1 VTGAGDVPDEVPGV
15 APGAPGEG
23 PGDESARVALRAMLE
38 ALGTDPAEIDKAEA
52 DGTLTL
58 LGVEKL
64 IVPEPARFDLADV
77 TARTGLSE
85 EMVGQLWR
93 SLGHAAP
100 NPGEQVFTETDVEI
114 MAKVGDLLAA
124 DEQTAPLVLQ
134 MSRVIGSS
142 IARIAS
148 AQIDAI
154 SGPSAW
160 SGTGGHDPLGNER
173 VVRNTGALLPV
184 MPQVL
189 ESAWRRHLQDA
200 ARRRIL
206 QAAGDGQPSVAV
218 GFADLVGFTALSQ
231 QVNDVELA
239 AIVDQFEDLV
249 FDVITAGGGRVVKTI
264 GDEVMFS
271 VGSPKAAAEIALSLV
286 EGTRASDEL
295 SDVRVGL
302 AFGPVLERDGDL
314 YGPVVNL
321 ASRVTVIALPGTVV
335 VGPEVAELLAGDPAY
350 ALRPMRPRYLK
361 NIGRVRLQVLRR
373 AEPVEGRFAQRRQAL
388 REATRARLDP
398 DPGPTSD
405 AD

>member
-1 VTGAGDVPDEVPGV
+1 VTDPTTDPDDGSGPLPDEG
-15 APGAPGEG
+15 
-23 PGDESARVALRAMLE
+23 ESALATLRALLRDVGVDE
-38 ALGTDPAEIDKAEA
+38 AEIAEAEA

-64 IVPEPARFDLADV
+64 IVPEPARFDLAEV

-85 EMVGQLWR
+85 DLVGQLWR

-100 NPGEQVFTETDVEI
+100 YPGEKVFTETDVEI
-114 MAKVGDLLAA
+114 LAMVGELVAA
-124 DEQTAPLVLQ
+124 DEQTAALVLQ

-148 AQIDAI
+148 AQIDVI

-160 SGTGGHDPLGNER
+160 TGGPDETGNDRLVLQAGE
-173 VVRNTGALLPV
+173 LLPV
-184 MPQVL
+184 MPRVL
-189 ESAWRRHLQDA
+189 EAAWRRHLQDA

-206 QAAGDGQPSVAV
+206 QATAGEQPSLAV

-231 QVNDVELA
+231 QVDDVELA
-239 AIVDQFEDLV
+239 GIVDQFETLA
-249 FDVITAGGGRVVKTI
+249 FDVVTANGGRVVKTI
-264 GDEVMFS
+264 GDEVMFA
-271 VGSPKAAAEIALSLV
+271 VATPEDAAEIALELV

-302 AFGPVLERDGDL
+302 AYGPVLEREGDL

-321 ASRVTVIALPGTVV
+321 ASRATVVALPGTVV
-335 VGPEVAELLAGDPAY
+335 IDREVGRALARDPAY
-350 ALRPMRPRYLK
+350 ALHPMRPRYLK
-361 NIGRVRLQVLRR
+361 NIGRVRLSALRR

-388 REATRARLDP
+388 REAVRARVEP
-398 DPGPTSD
+398 DD
-405 AD
+405 

>member
-1 VTGAGDVPDEVPGV
+1 VSAPPD
-15 APGAPGEG
+15 G
-23 PGDESARVALRAMLE
+23 PDHHDPDDRDPDDRAEESARSALRAMLL
-38 ALGTDPAEIDKAEA
+38 ALGTDPAEIDEA
-52 DGTLTL
+52 DAGGTLTL

-100 NPGEQVFTETDVEI
+100 CDGERIFTETDVEI

-148 AQIDAI
+148 AQIEAI

-160 SGTGGHDPLGNER
+160 SGAGGRDPLSSER

-184 MPQVL
+184 MPRVL

-206 QAAGDGQPSVAV
+206 ATTADEQPSVTV

-264 GDEVMFS
+264 GDEVMF
-271 VGSPKAAAEIALSLV
+271 VGLPDEVVAAALALCKTAATDPAL
-286 EGTRASDEL
+286 L
-295 SDVRVGL
+295 SVRGAV
-302 AFGPVLERDGDL
+302 AAGPVVSYNGDF

-321 ASRVTVIALPGTVV
+321 ASRLTDLAKADEILAAGELRP
-335 VGPEVAELLAGDPAY
+335 LLADDTRYQWVSHGVHRLRGIGAVETF
-350 ALRPMRPRYLK
+350 ALK
-361 NIGRVRLQVLRR
+361 VAG
-373 AEPVEGRFAQRRQAL
+373 
-388 REATRARLDP
+388 
-398 DPGPTSD
+398 
-405 AD
+405 